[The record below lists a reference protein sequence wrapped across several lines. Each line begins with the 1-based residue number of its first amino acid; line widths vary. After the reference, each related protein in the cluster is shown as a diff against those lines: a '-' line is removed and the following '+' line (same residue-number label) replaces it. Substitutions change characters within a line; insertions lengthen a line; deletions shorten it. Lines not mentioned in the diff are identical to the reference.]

1 MDNYTPPFEIT
12 PKTTDLLVKI
22 GGELVRL
29 EGAAGG
35 SLTPHL
41 RRGNRIRTIQ
51 ASLAI
56 EQNNRI
62 TFEGAPKTGCYVLV
76 AGTKP

>member
-1 MDNYTPPFEIT
+1 MDNYAPPFEIT
-12 PKTTDLLVKI
+12 PQITDLLVKI

-29 EGAAGG
+29 EGTAGS
-35 SLTPHL
+35 SLTPYL

-56 EQNNRI
+56 EQNTLNVEQVTAVI
-62 TFEGAPKTGCYVLV
+62 
-76 AGTKP
+76 